1 MYNSQSG
8 GVTGRESGS
17 NSSSPV
23 NAEEKGYSFNRGS
36 VKMGVQMGESGYIV
50 GAVTSSKL

>member
-23 NAEEKGYSFNRGS
+23 NAEEKGYSFKRGS
-36 VKMGVQMGESGYIV
+36 PKMGVQMGESGYIV